1 MLPNSLLNH
10 WDDIIALMINK
21 ASPAFGASSG
31 AIAGFSRMFGWGKKI
46 DEEEKERRCMEHF
59 GMELR
64 VKKEAERLVFKY
76 AFEENTKG
84 ANDEARLCL
93 KSTEGTGWDAAESY
107 PDLVANLK
115 AVWEEKVRN
124 ESAKLKVKIVFA
136 EEDAMIGIKGRK
148 YFEDCWMQ
156 ERCGDMIEVECGEVK
171 GTDHDSVLDL
181 SKGILEEI
189 FATLSTRV
197 IV

>member
-21 ASPAFGASSG
+21 ASPAFGASIG

-64 VKKEAERLVFKY
+64 VKKEVERLMFKY

-93 KSTEGTGWDAAESY
+93 KSTDGTGWDAAESY

-115 AVWEEKVRN
+115 AVWEEKVRSG
-124 ESAKLKVKIVFA
+124 SAKLKVKIVFA
-136 EEDAMIGIKGRK
+136 EEDVMTGVKGRK

-156 ERCGDMIEVECGEVK
+156 EKCGDGIEVECGEVK

-181 SKGILEEI
+181 SKGILGEI

>member
-46 DEEEKERRCMEHF
+46 DEEEEGRKCLEHF

-64 VKKEAERLVFKY
+64 VKKEVERLMFKY

-93 KSTEGTGWDAAESY
+93 KTTDGPGWDAAESY

-115 AVWEEKVRN
+115 AVWEEKVRSG
-124 ESAKLKVKIVFA
+124 SAKLKVKIVFA
-136 EEDAMIGIKGRK
+136 EEDVMTGVKGRK

-156 ERCGDMIEVECGEVK
+156 EKCGDGIEVECGEVK

-181 SKGILEEI
+181 SKGILGEI

>member
-1 MLPNSLLNH
+1 MLPNSFLNH
-10 WDDIIALMINK
+10 WDSIMSLVINK

-31 AIAGFSRMFGWGKKI
+31 AIASSSRVFGWGKKI
-46 DEEEKERRCMEHF
+46 DEEEEESKCKEHF
-59 GMELR
+59 GVELS
-64 VKKEAERLVFKY
+64 VKKEVERLGFKY
-76 AFEENTKG
+76 ACEENIKG
-84 ANDEARLCL
+84 LNDEARLCL

-107 PDLVANLK
+107 PDLVVNLK

-124 ESAKLKVKIVFA
+124 GGAKLKVKIVFA
-136 EEDAMIGIKGRK
+136 EEDVMIGVKGRK

-156 ERCGDMIEVECGEVK
+156 EKCGDGIGVECREIK
-171 GTDHDSVLDL
+171 GTDHESVLEP
-181 SKGILEEI
+181 SKGVLGEL

>member
-31 AIAGFSRMFGWGKKI
+31 AIAGFTRMFGLGKKI
-46 DEEEKERRCMEHF
+46 DEKEEERKCREHF
-59 GMELR
+59 GMELS
-64 VKKEAERLVFKY
+64 VKKEVERLVFKY

-115 AVWEEKVRN
+115 AVWEKVRN
-124 ESAKLKVKIVFA
+124 GSAKLKVKIVFA
-136 EEDAMIGIKGRK
+136 EEDAMIGVKGKK

-156 ERCGDMIEVECGEVK
+156 EKCGDGIEVECGEVK

-181 SKGILEEI
+181 SKGILGDI

>member
-10 WDDIIALMINK
+10 WDDTIALMINK

-31 AIAGFSRMFGWGKKI
+31 AITGFSRMFGWGKKI
-46 DEEEKERRCMEHF
+46 DEEEEERKCMEHF

-136 EEDAMIGIKGRK
+136 EEDAMIGVKGRK

>member
-10 WDDIIALMINK
+10 WDDVMSLVVNK

-31 AIAGFSRMFGWGKKI
+31 AILGFSRVFGWGKKI
-46 DEEEKERRCMEHF
+46 DGEEEERKCKEHF
-59 GMELR
+59 GMELS
-64 VKKEAERLVFKY
+64 VKKEVERLVFKY

-84 ANDEARLCL
+84 VNDEARLCL

-124 ESAKLKVKIVFA
+124 GSAKLKVKIVLA
-136 EEDAMIGIKGRK
+136 EEDMMTGVKGMK

-156 ERCGDMIEVECGEVK
+156 EKCGDGIEVECAEVK
-171 GTDHDSVLDL
+171 GTDHESVLDA
-181 SKGILEEI
+181 SKGVLGEI
-189 FATLSTRV
+189 FAPLSARV